1 METAACKDMETYR
14 VVSFADIVRALKTK
28 PEWLEE
34 IRKIILTSELMDLPR
49 KFDELLKKVE
59 KLEEDVVVLKQD
71 VATLK
76 QDVAVLKQDVD
87 MLKQDVAVLKQ
98 DVDMLKQDVA
108 VLKQDVAVLKQD
120 VDMLKKDMAYLKGE
134 FGRFKGKD
142 FERTIRERYPAYFG
156 RILRKCRIIDW
167 ETLLSM
173 ADEAE
178 ERGLITEQER
188 EDLLRVDLVV
198 KGEIKKTRKPVILVV
213 EVSYAL
219 HEGDLQRAR
228 KRGEMFSRFC
238 EEEVIPVVIGTE
250 IKDEI
255 ERKAEEE
262 GILVIKTSY

>member
-71 VATLK
+71 VAI
-76 QDVAVLKQDVD
+76 
-87 MLKQDVAVLKQ
+87 
-98 DVDMLKQDVA
+98 
-108 VLKQDVAVLKQD
+108 LKQDVAVLKQD

>member
-76 QDVAVLKQDVD
+76 QDVAVLKEDVAILKQDVD

-108 VLKQDVAVLKQD
+108 V
-120 VDMLKKDMAYLKGE
+120 LKKDMAYLKGE

-198 KGEIKKTRKPVILVV
+198 KGEIRKTRKPVILVV